1 MIFFITI
8 IFILGLCI
16 GSFLNVVILRLEKK
30 ETFLRGK
37 SYCPQCKRL
46 LGIKDLIPLL
56 SFILQKGRCRYC
68 QGKISWQYP
77 LVEFLTGFLFC
88 LFFVKYFFF
97 EKESASSFVF
107 FIRDLVFICFLI
119 IIFVYDLKYLLVSN
133 RVVFFGIG
141 LALFS
146 SLVLKEPIFLE
157 AFLTSLCLGGFFFFQ
172 YFFSK
177 GRWIGLGDI
186 GIGILIGFI
195 LGFSKMIL
203 VVFLAY
209 VFGAI
214 IGLFLVFKK
223 RKTWKSE
230 LAFGP
235 FLCGAAI
242 VAMLFGDQIVDWY
255 LKAILF

>member
-1 MIFFITI
+1 MFFFIII

-37 SYCPQCKRL
+37 SYCPQCKHF

-56 SFILQKGRCRYC
+56 SFIFQKGRCRYC
-68 QGKISWQYP
+68 QRKISWQYP

-97 EKESASSFVF
+97 EKELVSFFVF

-119 IIFVYDLKYLLVSN
+119 IIFVYDLKYLLVSDK
-133 RVVFFGIG
+133 VVFFGIG

-146 SLVLKEPIFLE
+146 SLVFKEPFFLE
-157 AFLTSLCLGGFFFFQ
+157 ALLASLCLGGFFFFQ

-177 GRWIGLGDI
+177 GKWLGPGDI

-195 LGFSKMIL
+195 LGLSKMIL
-203 VVFLAY
+203 AVFLAY
-209 VFGAI
+209 IFGAVV
-214 IGLFLVFKK
+214 GLFLVFKK
-223 RKTWKSE
+223 KKSWKGE
-230 LAFGP
+230 VAFGS
-235 FLCGAAI
+235 FLCGATI
-242 VAMLFGDQIVDWY
+242 IAMLFGDQIIDWY
-255 LKAILF
+255 LETILF